1 MALTTTYVTGAVSS
15 GAPSSSGSLNT
26 VGLNAFSSPAVAA
39 VGPKVMGRF
48 ATGEY
53 VLITG
58 NIGTTVQVVRGYNGS
73 RPAAHSQYE
82 AFTYGLVS
90 DDSWP
95 AAPAQV
101 VQIAPVTITNAQ
113 EVTLTGT
120 TGTDAALVTAPSPA
134 ILNCSGASGA
144 GVNLPVPTVGMQ
156 YAIKNTSSGTMKVY
170 CVGGS
175 INGTTGTT
183 AVTLTTTGTLGD
195 IFWCATAGAWQ
206 GAPTSV

>member
-1 MALTTTYVTGAVSS
+1 MALTTTTALAASATAQTIGVAAYT
-15 GAPSSSGSLNT
+15 
-26 VGLNAFSSPAVAA
+26 SPALA
-39 VGPKVMGRF
+39 GISPTILGRY

-58 NIGTTVQVVRGYNGS
+58 ATGTALSVVRGYNGS
-73 RPAAHSQYE
+73 AAKAHSLYE
-82 AFTYGLVS
+82 GFTYGLIN
-90 DDSWP
+90 DAAWPDAP
-95 AAPAQV
+95 AAV
-101 VQIAPVTITNAQ
+101 TQIAPVLITNAQ
-113 EVTLTGT
+113 EVTLTGS
-120 TGTDAALVTAPSPA
+120 TGTDAATVTVPSPA

-175 INGTTGTT
+175 LNGTTGTT
-183 AVTLTTTGTLGD
+183 AVSLTTTGTLGD

>member
-1 MALTTTYVTGAVSS
+1 MSLTTTYVTGAVTATQTTITVNAYT
-15 GAPSSSGSLNT
+15 APS
-26 VGLNAFSSPAVAA
+26 
-39 VGPKVMGRF
+39 VGPIGAVKMLRF

-53 VLITG
+53 CLIADDT
-58 NIGTTVQVVRGYNGS
+58 NSPTLSVVRGWNGS
-73 RPAAHSQYE
+73 RAVNHTAYEGVQY
-82 AFTYGLVS
+82 ALAS
-90 DDSWP
+90 DASWP
-95 AAPAQV
+95 DAPASN

-120 TGTDAALVTAPSPA
+120 SGTDAAVVTAPWPA

-144 GVNLPVPTVGMQ
+144 GVNLPVPKVGAQ
-156 YAIKNTSSGTMKVY
+156 YVIKNTSSGTMKVY

-183 AVTLTTTGTLGD
+183 AVSLTTTGTLGD
-195 IFWCATAGAWQ
+195 IFWCATSGAWQ

>member
-1 MALTTTYVTGAVSS
+1 VAV
-15 GAPSSSGSLNT
+15 GDQNIL
-26 VGLNAFSSPAVAA
+26 LNAFTNPSTAGMSY
-39 VGPKVMGRF
+39 KVLGRF

-58 NIGTTVQVVRGYNGS
+58 TNSTTISTVRGYLGS
-73 RPAAHSQYE
+73 RAVAHSARE
-82 AFTYGLVS
+82 GFVYGLVN
-90 DDSWP
+90 DTAWP
-95 AAPAQV
+95 AAGVTPTQV
-101 VQIAPVTITNAQ
+101 APVLITNAQ

-120 TGTDAALVTAPSPA
+120 TGTDAAVVTVPSPA

-144 GVNLPVPTVGMQ
+144 GVNLPVPIVGQ
-156 YAIKNTSSGTMKVY
+156 SYVVKNSSSGTMKIY

-183 AVTLTTTGTLGD
+183 AVSMTTTGTLGD
-195 IFWCATAGAWQ
+195 QFFCATAGAWQ

>member
-1 MALTTTYVTGAVSS
+1 MALTTTYSTGALT
-15 GAPSSSGSLNT
+15 ADAT
-26 VGLNAFSSPAVAA
+26 VVNVNAFTNPSAS
-39 VGPKVMGRF
+39 GRPKTILRF

-53 VLITG
+53 VLVTG
-58 NIGTTVQVVRGYNGS
+58 NVGTALQVVRGYNGS
-73 RPAAHSQYE
+73 RAVAHSALEGVQ
-82 AFTYGLVS
+82 YGLTS
-90 DDSWP
+90 DTAWP
-95 AAPAQV
+95 AAPATV

-120 TGTDAALVTAPSPA
+120 TGTDAAVVTTPWPA

-144 GVNLPVPTVGMQ
+144 GVNLPIPVVGSQYTV
-156 YAIKNTSSGTMKVY
+156 KNSSSGTMKIY

-183 AVTLTTTGTLGD
+183 AVTITTTGALGD

-206 GAPTSV
+206 TAPLSV

>member
-1 MALTTTYVTGAVSS
+1 MSLTTTYASGAV
-15 GAPSSSGSLNT
+15 GASDQVIN
-26 VGLNAFSSPAVAA
+26 VNAFTSPANAGISA
-39 VGPKVMGRF
+39 KTLGRF

-58 NIGTTVQVVRGYNGS
+58 NTSTALQVVRGYLGS
-73 RPAAHSQYE
+73 RAVAHNQYE
-82 AFTYGLVS
+82 GFQYALAS
-90 DDSWP
+90 DTAWP
-95 AAPAQV
+95 AAAATVTQPGV
-101 VQIAPVTITNAQ
+101 APVTITNAQ

-120 TGTDAALVTAPSPA
+120 TGTDAAVVTAPSPA

-183 AVTLTTTGTLGD
+183 AVSLTTTGTLGD

>member
-1 MALTTTYVTGAVSS
+1 MALTTTYSTGAVTAQ
-15 GAPSSSGSLNT
+15 APT
-26 VGLNAFSSPAVAA
+26 FAVNAFTNPASPGISA
-39 VGPKVMGRF
+39 KVLGRF

-58 NIGTTVQVVRGYNGS
+58 NTSTTLRVVRGYLGS
-73 RPAAHSQYE
+73 RAGAHTAYE
-82 AFTYGLVS
+82 GFQYGLVS
-90 DDSWP
+90 DSEWP
-95 AAPAQV
+95 SAPANN

-120 TGTDAALVTAPSPA
+120 TGTDAAVVTAPWPA

-144 GVNLPVPTVGMQ
+144 GVNLPVPSVGAQ
-156 YAIKNTSSGTMKVY
+156 YVVKNTSSGTLKVY

-183 AVTLTTTGTLGD
+183 AVSLTTTGTLGD
-195 IFWCATAGAWQ
+195 IFWCATSGAWQ

>member
-1 MALTTTYVTGAVSS
+1 MALTTTYVSGTTALGAAV
-15 GAPSSSGSLNT
+15 LN
-26 VGLNAFSSPAVAA
+26 VNAYTSPALA
-39 VGPKVMGRF
+39 GMSPKIMGRF

-58 NIGTTVQVVRGYNGS
+58 NNSTALNVVRGYNGS
-73 RPAAHSQYE
+73 AAVAHSQYE
-82 AFTYGLVS
+82 GFTYGLAN
-90 DDSWP
+90 DTAWP
-95 AAPAQV
+95 AAAAV
-101 VQIAPVTITNAQ
+101 VQQIAPVTVTNAQ

-120 TGTDAALVTAPSPA
+120 TGTDAAIVTAPPGA

-144 GVNLPVPTVGMQ
+144 GVNLPIPTVGMT
-156 YAIKNTSSGTMKVY
+156 YAVKNTSSGTMKIY

-183 AVTLTTTGTLGD
+183 AVSLTTTGTVGD

>member
-1 MALTTTYVTGAVSS
+1 MALTSTYVTGAVTAS
-15 GAPSSSGSLNT
+15 AGSI
-26 VGLNAFSSPAVAA
+26 VVNAFTSPAQ
-39 VGPKVMGRF
+39 VGITPKTLLRF

-53 VLITG
+53 CLVT
-58 NIGTTVQVVRGYNGS
+58 NNSSTTLQVVRGYLGS
-73 RPAAHSQYE
+73 RAVAHSAYE
-82 AFTYGLVS
+82 AVQYALDS
-90 DDSWP
+90 DSAWP
-95 AAPAQV
+95 AAAAQV
-101 VQIAPVTITNAQ
+101 QQIAPVGITNAQ

-183 AVTLTTTGTLGD
+183 AVSLTTTGTLGD

>member
-1 MALTTTYVTGAVSS
+1 MALTTTYCSGAV
-15 GAPSSSGSLNT
+15 GATAGT
-26 VGLNAFSSPAVAA
+26 VALNAFTNPANPGISA
-39 VGPKVMGRF
+39 KTLLRF

-53 VLITG
+53 CLVTG
-58 NIGTTVQVVRGYNGS
+58 AVGTTLNVVRGYLGS
-73 RPAAHSQYE
+73 IPIAHNQYE
-82 AFTYGLVS
+82 AVQYGLTS
-90 DDSWP
+90 DAAWPP
-95 AAPAQV
+95 AAAPN
-101 VQIAPVTITNAQ
+101 VQAGLAPVTLTNSQ

-120 TGTDAALVTAPSPA
+120 TGTDAALVTAPWPA

-144 GVNLPVPTVGMQ
+144 GVNLPVPVVGAQ
-156 YAIKNTSSGTMKVY
+156 YVVKNTSSGTMKVY

-183 AVTLTTTGTLGD
+183 AVSLTTTGTVGD